1 MKPFTLLKLF
11 TLFILLLSACTPGS
25 VIIDKEAMDKIYWPG
40 PPESPRIKYQWSL
53 SIISGIESGGLYKL
67 VMGEEGDFTDPQSSP
82 RLLRPYG
89 IYAEGDSLYIADTG
103 AGRVTV
109 IDLKNFKARNITNA
123 GHAEFL
129 SPVGIVAFEG
139 MTYVSDSALQK
150 VFIFDREGRLTGEFQ
165 GSFQRPTSLAIDR
178 KRRII
183 YVSDTIAHVIDRFDL
198 AGAGLGSIGRN
209 GSGEG
214 EFNFPTHLWVD
225 DQGRLYVTDEM
236 NFRIQ
241 IFSPEGKFTGMFGA
255 AGDAPQNF
263 ERPKGVST
271 DSDGNVYV
279 VDSLK
284 DTIKIFSREG
294 ELLLLFGQEGRSY
307 GEFYLPSGIFI
318 NGNDNIYVADTYN
331 GRVQVFQYIK
341 KR

>member
-1 MKPFTLLKLF
+1 MKLFNLFILF
-11 TLFILLLSACTPGS
+11 TLVFYACAPGS

-53 SIISGIESGGLYKL
+53 SIISGRESGGLYKL
-67 VMGEEGDFTDPQSSP
+67 VMGEEGDFTDPQNSP
-82 RLLRPYG
+82 RLLRPYS
-89 IYAEGDSLYIADTG
+89 IYVDGETLYIADTG
-103 AGRVTV
+103 AFRVTV
-109 IDLKNFKARNITNA
+109 IDLKNFRARNITNA
-123 GHAEFL
+123 GNAEFV

-139 MTYVSDSALQK
+139 MTYVSDSALKK
-150 VFIFDREGRLTGEFQ
+150 VFIFDREGRLSGEFQ

-178 KRRII
+178 KRGII
-183 YVSDTIAHVIDRFDL
+183 YVSDTVAHVINRFDL
-198 AGAGLGSIGRN
+198 AGADLGSIGRN

-241 IFSPEGKFTGMFGA
+241 IFSPAGDFAGMFGA

-263 ERPKGVST
+263 ERPKGIAT

-279 VDSLK
+279 ADSIK

-307 GEFYLPSGIFI
+307 GDFYLPSGIFI
-318 NGNDNIYVADTYN
+318 NANDNIYVADTYN
-331 GRVQVFQYIK
+331 GRVQVFQYLK
-341 KR
+341 KK